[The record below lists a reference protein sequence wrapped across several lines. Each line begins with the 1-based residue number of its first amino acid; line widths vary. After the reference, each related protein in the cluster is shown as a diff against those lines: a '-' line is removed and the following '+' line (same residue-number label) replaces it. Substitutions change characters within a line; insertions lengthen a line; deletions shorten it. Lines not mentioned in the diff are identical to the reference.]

1 MGIIYG
7 NYNGCMIIC
16 TWLEAMFNVKIWD
29 LTKRLI
35 LISQTISIYNI
46 WHDKC
51 IDGKTTHF
59 ETPSLFETPY
69 HFNQGAW
76 VWIDESNG
84 RSKKLWIT
92 LEDFIWKDLNV
103 THFMKRSKQIAYS
116 NEEELWN

>member
-7 NYNGCMIIC
+7 NYNGCMIIY
-16 TWLEAMFNVKIWD
+16 TWLKAMFNVKIWN

-69 HFNQGAW
+69 LFNQGAW
-76 VWIDESNG
+76 VWIDGSNG
-84 RSKKLWIT
+84 RPKTIMNYFRRFHLKGFKCNAFY
-92 LEDFIWKDLNV
+92 E
-103 THFMKRSKQIAYS
+103 
-116 NEEELWN
+116 NEQTNCIF